1 MKTILKFLT
10 ACLIVLSFSIAAAAA
25 TFVVNNTGDT
35 LDSSLGDGV
44 CADAGSVCSLRAAIA
59 EANALAGADTITL
72 PAGVFTQSI
81 IAASENANGGGDWDI
96 TGDLTING
104 AGEDLSVVQAAATPG
119 TAAERV
125 LDIQSGT
132 VVLSGITVRHGS
144 FSGAFSSDKVGAGI
158 RNLSTLTLD
167 HCLVTLNETDFSG
180 TGGGGF
186 GVGVYNGGP
195 SLTLEHTSVVSN
207 TDHPTS
213 GGGNRGVG
221 VSSFAAA
228 TIIINNSSISQ
239 NSSTSP
245 PFPSP
250 ISESRGIGLYVQ
262 DTFDLTITNSHI
274 DNNTMPS
281 TSNRSAGVGMSLITT
296 QGPSSIHISNVTF
309 NNNIGGATQVDGLGA
324 HIGTTGFAPLTGTID
339 RMTVDGNQGH
349 ARNGGGLSLQISGA
363 VMNLDFTNCQFTN
376 NNIPLISGRG
386 GGISV
391 ENGGGNL
398 LGPSTIN
405 FTNTTI
411 SKNSAIGG
419 GGVYVQ
425 QFNDANP
432 VNINFNFTTIA
443 DNFAFASVNDGGGGL
458 YHVPAASGIITF
470 KNSVIAQNTS
480 ASAPDIS
487 GTVKSL
493 DYNHFGNTSGS
504 VIIQGPASFDT
515 RNVAAMLGPLQDNG
529 GGVLTHFPLPGSI
542 LRDTIP
548 NGTSGCGTPVGGVT
562 ADVRGLARPSGSA
575 CDKGA
580 VEALSLPAGPWQIS
594 GIVKDSG
601 NRPLRNVAVVL
612 SGEALLAPVT
622 VVTGSLGQYG
632 FLNLP
637 GANYSVSISSKRYT
651 FAPDSQSFVLSTD
664 VANADFIAD
673 SGGLR
678 IKSEVKSEPAFVTKP
693 EPALLP
699 GRQINP
705 DFQILPRLMGP
716 VKDKSF
722 R

>member
-1 MKTILKFLT
+1 
-10 ACLIVLSFSIAAAAA
+10 
-25 TFVVNNTGDT
+25 VVNTTGDT

-72 PAGVFTQSI
+72 PAGVYTQSI
-81 IAASENANGGGDWDI
+81 VAANENVNGGGDWDI

-119 TAAERV
+119 TATERV

-132 VVLSGITVRHGS
+132 VVLSGITIRHGS
-144 FSGAFSSDKVGAGI
+144 FSGAGGTFDRVGVGV

-167 HCLVTLNETDFSG
+167 HCLVTLNETNFSG

-207 TDHPTS
+207 TDHPTA

-228 TIIINNSSISQ
+228 TIVINNSSISQ

-274 DNNTMPS
+274 DNNSMPS
-281 TSNRSAGVGMSLITT
+281 TSNRSMGVGMSLITT
-296 QGPSSIHISNVTF
+296 QGPSFLHISNVTF

-324 HIGTTGFAPLTGTID
+324 HIGTSGFAPLTGTID

-363 VMNLDFTNCQFTN
+363 VMNLDFTNCQFSN

-386 GGISV
+386 GGISI

-411 SKNSAIGG
+411 SKNSAIAG
-419 GGVYVQ
+419 GGVFVQ

-432 VNINFNFTTIA
+432 VGINFNFTTIA
-443 DNFAFASVNDGGGGL
+443 DNFAFVSANDGGGGL
-458 YHVPAASGIITF
+458 YHVPAASGVVTF
-470 KNSVIAQNTS
+470 KNSVISGNNNAT
-480 ASAPDIS
+480 APDIS
-487 GTVKSL
+487 GTVTSL
-493 DYNHFGNTSGS
+493 DYNHFGNTDGN
-504 VIIQGPASFDT
+504 VIIQGTASFDT
-515 RNVAAMLGPLQDNG
+515 RNVDAMLGPLQDNG

-637 GANYSVSISSKRYT
+637 GANYNVSISSKRYT

-664 VANADFIAD
+664 VVNADFIAD

-678 IKSEVKSEPAFVTKP
+678 INEKGALTSEPALGIKP
-693 EPALLP
+693 EPAFL
-699 GRQINP
+699 N
-705 DFQILPRLMGP
+705 FQILPLLLGP
-716 VKDKSF
+716 VKGKSF